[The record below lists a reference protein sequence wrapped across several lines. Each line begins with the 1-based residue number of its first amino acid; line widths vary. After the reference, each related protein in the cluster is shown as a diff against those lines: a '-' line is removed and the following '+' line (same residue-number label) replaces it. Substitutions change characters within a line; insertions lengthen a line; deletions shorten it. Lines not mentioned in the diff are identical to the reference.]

1 MSIRPKPASRLIAA
15 AIAAL
20 IAGFVSG
27 PVDIQ
32 AALGPGGTMG
42 ASIVPNR
49 PALLPPT
56 MTADPSPAVPNQNV
70 VLIGLGF
77 SAKSIAG
84 GTGDGGRHQII
95 GTGTSVIT
103 MGGNTLQSP
112 YITYPIDLYDGGGW
126 VAELIIEG
134 NSSTFSVSSLQ
145 FVAKDTGGASATA
158 SVNLVSRK
166 SALTT
171 LIAA

>member
-1 MSIRPKPASRLIAA
+1 MSIRPKLASRLIAA

-32 AALGPGGTMG
+32 AASGPGGTMG

-49 PALLPPT
+49 PVLLPPT

-77 SAKSIAG
+77 SAGLS
-84 GTGDGGRHQII
+84 RE
-95 GTGTSVIT
+95 V
-103 MGGNTLQSP
+103 P
-112 YITYPIDLYDGGGW
+112 
-126 VAELIIEG
+126 
-134 NSSTFSVSSLQ
+134 
-145 FVAKDTGGASATA
+145 ATA
-158 SVNLVSRK
+158 VGIK
-166 SALTT
+166 SSELGPV
-171 LIAA
+171 